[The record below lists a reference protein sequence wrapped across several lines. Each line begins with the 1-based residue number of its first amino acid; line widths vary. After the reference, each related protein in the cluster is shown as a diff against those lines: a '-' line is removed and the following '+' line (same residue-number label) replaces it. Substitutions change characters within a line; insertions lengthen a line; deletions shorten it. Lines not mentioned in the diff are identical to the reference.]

1 MAGAARAYDL
11 VVWGGS
17 GFTGRLA
24 AEYLARKYTP
34 GGSSASADASALP
47 AGSGAE
53 TVRWAIAGRDK
64 VKLEGI
70 RDGIMAKHPHVKS
83 IDILVGCIDDPV
95 SLEAVASKANTVL
108 SFAGP
113 FAKFG
118 MPIVDACV
126 KCGTDYCD
134 ITGEPTFIRDVIDKH
149 DAAARKA
156 GCCVVNCVGYDSI
169 PWDLGA
175 WAVAKH
181 LKESGDE
188 CQLAAGHRGDA
199 KGGISGGTIA
209 SALNLVSTT
218 PWSTLKAMGSPHFLA
233 KGSAPPADPVAAA
246 RWKTQSGFEYDADV
260 RTWTMPSIMAGINSK
275 VVGRS
280 ASLAPNA
287 PYPPTF
293 AYTESDLCPGMTS
306 AALGTAAIGLFG
318 AALMFPPT
326 RWLLSNTLLPKPGQ
340 GPGEKTRETGYAHV
354 YVVGTG
360 RSGGGGEGGGGG
372 GGGKDVDATEAAA
385 TKRSIAHME
394 FKNADPG
401 YKGTAALAVEAALCL
416 ALPAERRNTPV
427 KEFGGG
433 GCLTPAVALGQVLVD
448 RLNKSDTF
456 KFEVGP
462 LTENTVI
469 KVG

>member
-1 MAGAARAYDL
+1 MAAAARAYDL

-24 AEYLARKYTP
+24 AEYLAKTYTP
-34 GGSSASADASALP
+34 GSADPSAASK
-47 AGSGAE
+47 E
-53 TVRWAIAGRDK
+53 RVRWAIAGRDRT
-64 VKLEGI
+64 KLEGI
-70 RDGIMAKHPHVKS
+70 RDDIMAKHPHVKS
-83 IDILVGCIDDPV
+83 IDILVGSNDDPS
-95 SLEAVASKANTVL
+95 SLEAVASKANTIL

-118 MPIVDACV
+118 MPIVNACV

-134 ITGEPTFIRDVIDKH
+134 ITGEPTFIRDVIDTH

-156 GCCVVNCVGYDSI
+156 GAVIVNCVGYDSV

-181 LKESGDE
+181 LKDAGDE
-188 CQLAAGHRGDA
+188 CKLAVGHVGAARG
-199 KGGISGGTIA
+199 GVSGGTIA
-209 SALNLVSTT
+209 SAVNLISDT
-218 PWSTLKAMGSPHFLA
+218 PWSTLRAMGSPHFLA
-233 KGSAPPADPVAAA
+233 APNGTPPTDPATAA
-246 RWKTQSGFEYDADV
+246 RWHTQSGFVYDADV
-260 RTWTMPSIMAGINSK
+260 GRWTMPSVMAGINTK

-280 ASLAPNA
+280 AALAPGA

-293 AYTESDLCPGMTS
+293 AYNESDLCSGMAA
-306 AALGTAAIGLFG
+306 AALGTAAVGFFG

-326 RWLLSNTLLPKPGQ
+326 RWLLTSALLPKAGQ
-340 GPGEKTRETGYAHV
+340 GPSEKIRETGFAHV

-360 RSGGGGEGGGGG
+360 TKQDAGGGPA
-372 GGGKDVDATEAAA
+372 KAV
-385 TKRSIAHME
+385 AHME

-416 ALPAERRNTPV
+416 ALPAERRKTPAV
-427 KEFGGG
+427 GEGFGGG
-433 GCLTPAVALGQVLVD
+433 GCLTPATALGQVLVD
-448 RLNKSDTF
+448 RMNKTDTF

-462 LTENTVI
+462 LKDTVI
-469 KVG
+469 LG